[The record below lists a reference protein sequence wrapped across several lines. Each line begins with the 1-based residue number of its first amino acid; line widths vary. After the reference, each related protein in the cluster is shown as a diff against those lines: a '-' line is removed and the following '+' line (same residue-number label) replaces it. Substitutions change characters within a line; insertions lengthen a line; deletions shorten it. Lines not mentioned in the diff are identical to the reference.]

1 MAAFMKLDKKK
12 AKKVVEERKPGVG
25 TVYIFKMKLR
35 HLDEYVYK
43 IGVCQN
49 TRRPI
54 NRLLEVL
61 RSFWTKEQYTPDV
74 TIKRHSRTTDIFD
87 KEASLHYHFG
97 MYQYLHSKKFDGYNE
112 FFTGIDE
119 EYLLAIYRRCLDG
132 EDIRALDQYRR
143 SDVDDT
149 GLGEE

>member
-1 MAAFMKLDKKK
+1 MGTFMKLDKKK

-54 NRLLEVL
+54 DRLLEVL
-61 RSFWTKEQYTPDV
+61 RSFWTKYQYIPDV
-74 TIKRHSRTTDIFD
+74 TIKRHSRTDEIFE
-87 KEASLHYHFG
+87 KESALHYHFG
-97 MYQYLHSKKFDGYNE
+97 LHQYIPSKATNGSTE
-112 FFTGIDE
+112 LFTGIDE
-119 EYLLAIYRRCLDG
+119 EYLLDTYRRCLDG
-132 EDIRALDQYRR
+132 EDVRKLDQYRR
-143 SDVDDT
+143 TDVGDT
-149 GLGEE
+149 GLGQD